1 MDTHTHTNVCG
12 PPRLFVWAVSAFSSE
27 EKAMDFYESDNP
39 LTSDLPIAYIFFVNQ
54 NLKNTAII
62 SGSRVNELE
71 NFYLYTTKI

>member
-39 LTSDLPIAYIFFVNQ
+39 LTSDLPIAYFLCKSKFEEY
-54 NLKNTAII
+54 
-62 SGSRVNELE
+62 SYYFRVQGE
-71 NFYLYTTKI
+71 